1 MQRIF
6 LLAITLFAMFAQ
18 SNQSFA
24 SGGRSGGFNSGRDMN
39 TQPRQVDQ
47 VYEAGKAIF
56 NGRAKGEPSLQYCVA
71 VGDQKIPVQR
81 KSLTT
86 FKKSSFNDLA
96 TSLYLCDQP
105 EKQVSESL
113 TRDSLLYVVYYLD
126 KRHKLD
132 LRGS

>member
-1 MQRIF
+1 MHRII
-6 LLAITLFAMFAQ
+6 LLAIALLAMLAY
-18 SNQSFA
+18 SNLSLA
-24 SGGRSGGFNSGRDMN
+24 SGGRSGGYNSGRDMN
-39 TQPRQVDQ
+39 TQQRQVDQ
-47 VYEAGKAIF
+47 VYETGKAIF

-71 VGDQKIPVQR
+71 VGDQRVAVQR
-81 KSLTT
+81 KSLNT

-105 EKQVSESL
+105 EKKVSESL
-113 TRDSLLYVVYYLD
+113 SRDSLLYVVYYLD